1 MEKDEKII
9 KDIIEE
15 VKPLFGTIGEI
26 VYKIKQLDGTDI
38 VNISTNFN
46 NKIIEI
52 ASEFKKNNVSFS
64 DSELRIFVVHYL
76 KEQLE
81 LGIDY
86 LSNLSNALSKYY
98 ILSAELSE
106 QKGLPRLLKEKKTK
120 QELERLRKEK
130 EDYIQ
135 KYKEVE
141 TKIFRFDLGK
151 NIKEVYENE
160 KDFIERFERVYNP
173 SKPEEKRVINNI
185 NVDLKRLGYKERI
198 EDIGEQFDERKPLLY
213 DINVD
218 TTEIILGK
226 IKELKEKYK
235 DYPFTA
241 TAIET
246 HLMILFSKSM
256 FALQD
261 GEYDLYIQI
270 AKDVENYNDEEN
282 LRTCYG
288 EYLTLCI
295 DDEEEDEN
303 IVLAG
308 INEELIKLNKQDI
321 INQISDDLKENRY
334 QYVVDDIDQRLEND
348 IMTK

>member
-1 MEKDEKII
+1 MEKDEKVL
-9 KDIIEE
+9 KDILEE

-26 VYKIKQLDGTDI
+26 VYKIKQLDNTDI

-46 NKIIEI
+46 NKVIEI
-52 ASEFKKNNVSFS
+52 ANEFRNNNVSFA
-64 DSELRIFVVHYL
+64 DSELRIFVVQYL

-81 LGIDY
+81 LGIDN
-86 LSNLSNALSKYY
+86 LSNLSKSLSRYY
-98 ILSAELSE
+98 ILSAEFSE

-120 QELERLRKEK
+120 QELDRLQKEK
-130 EDYIQ
+130 EDYVQ
-135 KYKEVE
+135 KYKEIE
-141 TKIFRFDLGK
+141 TKIFRFDIGRD
-151 NIKEVYENE
+151 IKEVYEHE
-160 KDFIERFERVYNP
+160 KELIDRFERVYNP

-185 NVDLKRLGYKERI
+185 NVDLKRLGYSERI
-198 EDIGEQFDERKPLLY
+198 EDIGEQFDEKRTLLY
-213 DINVD
+213 DIDVD

-235 DYPFTA
+235 DYPFTSV
-241 TAIET
+241 AIET
-246 HLMILFSKSM
+246 HLMILYSKSM

-261 GEYDLYIQI
+261 GDYDLYIEI
-270 AKDVENYNDEEN
+270 AKDVENYNEEEN
-282 LRTCYG
+282 MRTCYG

-308 INEELIKLNKQDI
+308 INEELVKQNKEYLI
-321 INQISDDLKENRY
+321 GQIEEDLKNNKY
-334 QYVVDDIDQRLEND
+334 QYVVDNIDKRLEEE